1 MSASAF
7 FIVNKDVLFLGS
19 SISILVIPNKSLD
32 PVVYNFYYSGFV
44 FPAILLVT
52 VQICMFVLLVS
63 ESRP

>member
-19 SISILVIPNKSLD
+19 SMVIPNKSLD
-32 PVVYNFYYSGFV
+32 PIVYNFYYSGFV